1 MVEPHG
7 LTLPTQFIHNS
18 LGVKEN
24 WDWEEKRII
33 KVRQSRRYRSKIS
46 WWTWVYL
53 LIKYEFMEY
62 SICWVQNVSDDSTFH
77 NWFLG
82 KSLVPRCYCGSTIL
96 IDFKCHCDV
105 IGQTVCQW
113 MVIFEA
119 ICTQDMLKAGC
130 GYTIP

>member
-1 MVEPHG
+1 MIV
-7 LTLPTQFIHNS
+7 I
-18 LGVKEN
+18 
-24 WDWEEKRII
+24 
-33 KVRQSRRYRSKIS
+33 
-46 WWTWVYL
+46 L
-53 LIKYEFMEY
+53 LKKPCPNRHYEWKY
-62 SICWVQNVSDDSTFH
+62 
-77 NWFLG
+77 
-82 KSLVPRCYCGSTIL
+82 